1 MSGVV
6 KAGSGAAGAD
16 VVRPFHARMPA
27 ATSQKAFA
35 VLALGASLLGAL
47 PVWGA
52 SLQDRIV
59 AVINTEVITLT
70 ELEEEV
76 GDMKAQTRRRY
87 NGAELK
93 IGRAHV

>member
-1 MSGVV
+1 
-6 KAGSGAAGAD
+6 
-16 VVRPFHARMPA
+16 MPA
-27 ATSQKAFA
+27 PTSQKAFA

>member
-1 MSGVV
+1 
-6 KAGSGAAGAD
+6 
-16 VVRPFHARMPA
+16 MPA
-27 ATSQKAFA
+27 PTAQKAFA

-47 PVWGA
+47 PGWSA

-59 AVINTEVITLT
+59 AVINTEVITLS

-87 NGAELK
+87 SGAELMAPANP
-93 IGRAHV
+93 R